1 MKLPDFSRMT
11 VDALLTARKT
21 IDDLLAKRVP
31 RARKEL
37 EDRLN
42 ALNNYFSRD
51 SRDRKAKGRAKEG
64 AKAGTK
70 AGAKPDGRSKLKGRP
85 VPPKYRSPDG
95 ETWAGR
101 GMKPRWLAAAI
112 KQGADLEDFAIG
124 AGGRR
129 KKASKKAAGK
139 RKKAATKR
147 PAAKRKAAKP
157 ARKKAAPEAPA
168 PAPEAVVT

>member
-1 MKLPDFSRMT
+1 MKVTDFSRMT
-11 VDALLTARKT
+11 VDALLSARKT
-21 IDDLLAKRVP
+21 IDDLLAKKVP

-37 EDRLN
+37 EDRLS
-42 ALNNYFSRD
+42 ALNNYFSRG
-51 SRDRKAKGRAKEG
+51 SKAKGRAKGG
-64 AKAGTK
+64 AKAS
-70 AGAKPDGRSKLKGRP
+70 AKPDGRSKLKGRP
-85 VPPKYRSPDG
+85 VPPKYRGPDG

-129 KKASKKAAGK
+129 KKGSKKAAGK